1 MDYKYFKVI
10 NRLNVV
16 INRFDSAQKITYSST
31 ISMVGIISSS
41 YLLSIQGSRK
51 SIFSFDL
58 KLNHIFESNLKLW
71 ELCVQIRCFFWSVF
85 SCIQSEYRKKLRRAL
100 FTQWNCC
107 NDFII
112 FSLFSPLKHYHYWF
126 SLHQCF
132 CTKLQKRLI
141 LPAPIPDNEKKS
153 T

>member
-16 INRFDSAQKITYSST
+16 INRFDSTQKITYSST
-31 ISMVGIISSS
+31 ISMAGIIPST

-85 SCIQSEYRKKLRRAL
+85 SCIQSEYRKFRTTK
-100 FTQWNCC
+100 NSVGH
-107 NDFII
+107 
-112 FSLFSPLKHYHYWF
+112 FSHSENAVMT
-126 SLHQCF
+126 S
-132 CTKLQKRLI
+132 
-141 LPAPIPDNEKKS
+141 
-153 T
+153 